1 MKEVTTTYVG
11 LDVHKDSIVVA
22 IAEGGRDGEVRFYG
36 AIGGDL
42 GALDRLIRK
51 LRSRHAKLAFVYE
64 AGPCGYVIFRH
75 LKKKGLS
82 CTVVAPSKTPKKSG
96 DKIKNDRRDALD
108 LARLHRAGELTGVYV
123 PDAEDE
129 AMRDLTRARE
139 DAKSVERKAR
149 QRLNAL
155 LLRHDKRYPGRTR
168 WGTAHRRWLST
179 VKMEHP
185 AQQVAF
191 QEYVDAVEESTRR
204 VERLT
209 EQIRILT
216 ESWRMAPVVQAFRT
230 FRGVDL
236 IVAAT
241 VVAEVGDLT
250 RFDNPRQLMAFL
262 GLVPSEHSSGPTQR
276 RGSITKAGN
285 GHARRVL
292 VEGAWSYRLS
302 PRVSRPLLAR
312 QEGMAQPILDV
323 SWKAQTRL
331 CGRYRK
337 LRARGKSTQVVTVAI
352 ARELVGFLWDVAHE
366 VTPVP
371 CER

>member
-1 MKEVTTTYVG
+1 MNESTTTYVG

-22 IAEGGRDGEVRFYG
+22 IAEGSRDGEVRHYG
-36 AIGGDL
+36 AISGDL
-42 GALDRLIRK
+42 GALDRLLRK
-51 LRSRHAKLAFVYE
+51 LRSRHARLAFVYE
-64 AGPCGYVIFRH
+64 AGPCGYVIYRH
-75 LKKKGLS
+75 LKKQGLS

-96 DKIKNDRRDALD
+96 DKIKNDRRDAMD

-123 PDAEDE
+123 PAAEDE

-149 QRLNAL
+149 QRLQAL
-155 LLRHDKRYPGRTR
+155 LLRHDQRFAGRTR
-168 WGTAHRRWLST
+168 WGQAHRRWLAT
-179 VKMEHP
+179 VKMDHP

-209 EQIRILT
+209 EQIRSLSA
-216 ESWRMAPVVQAFRT
+216 SWRMAPVVEALRT

-236 IVAAT
+236 VVAAT
-241 VVAEVGDLT
+241 LVAEVGDLT
-250 RFDNPRQLMAFL
+250 RFDHPSELMAFL
-262 GLVPSEHSSGPTQR
+262 GLIPSEHSSGPKQR
-276 RGSITKAGN
+276 RGAITKAGN

-292 VEGAWSYRLS
+292 VEGAWSYRL
-302 PRVSRPLLAR
+302 PARVSRALLAR
-312 QEGMAQPILDV
+312 QEGMAQPILDL

-337 LRARGKSTQVVTVAI
+337 LRARGKPTQVVTVAI
-352 ARELVGFLWDVAHE
+352 ARELVGFLWAAAQE
-366 VTPVP
+366 IAPAP
-371 CER
+371 C

>member
-1 MKEVTTTYVG
+1 MKEFTTIFVG

-22 IAEGGRDGEVRFYG
+22 IAEGDRHGEVRHYG
-36 AIGGDL
+36 AIPGDL

-51 LRSRHAKLAFVYE
+51 LRSRYAKLEFVYE
-64 AGPCGYVIFRH
+64 AGPCGYVIYRH

-96 DKIKNDRRDALD
+96 DRIKNDRRDAMD
-108 LARLHRAGELTGVYV
+108 LARLHRAGELTAVYV
-123 PDAEDE
+123 PDPDDE

-149 QRLNAL
+149 QRLHAL
-155 LLRHDKRYPGRTR
+155 LLRHDRRFAGRTR
-168 WGTAHRRWLST
+168 WGRAHRRWLAT
-179 VKMEHP
+179 VRMDHP

-209 EQIRILT
+209 EQIRTLSH
-216 ESWRMAPVVQAFRT
+216 SWRMAPVIRAFRT
-230 FRGVDL
+230 LRGVDL

-262 GLVPSEHSSGPTQR
+262 GLVPSEHSSGESTR
-276 RGSITKAGN
+276 RGPITRAGN
-285 GHARRVL
+285 GPARRVL
-292 VEGAWSYRLS
+292 VEGSWSYRL
-302 PRVSRPLLAR
+302 PARVSRGLLAR
-312 QEGMAQPILDV
+312 QEGVAQEILEI

-331 CGRYRK
+331 CARYRR
-337 LRARGKSTQVVTVAI
+337 LRARGKSPQAVTVAI
-352 ARELVGFLWDVAHE
+352 ARELAGFLWAVARE
-366 VTPVP
+366 VAPVTG
-371 CER
+371 